1 MQRTFEL
8 NNIIITEKNANTA
21 TIKFNNLPCL
31 EKEIVITRPDEQQ
44 KLFYANNLEVI
55 KFYNNNTNCFDCFSP
70 EPKPD
75 NVFEY
80 ENTFDDDETIGE
92 EISNSAI
99 NNWLFNADTI
109 DLVQIAKQIYCFY
122 H

>member
-21 TIKFNNLPCL
+21 TIKFNNIPCL

-80 ENTFDDDETIGE
+80 ENTFDYIEREVKT
-92 EISNSAI
+92 SNRKA
-99 NNWLFNADTI
+99 NLLFLSLT
-109 DLVQIAKQIYCFY
+109 K
-122 H
+122 

>member
-21 TIKFNNLPCL
+21 TIKFNNIPCL

-70 EPKPD
+70 EPKHD

-80 ENTFDDDETIGE
+80 ENTFDYIEREVKTYFKSQSKFIVS
-92 EISNSAI
+92 II
-99 NNWLFNADTI
+99 N
-109 DLVQIAKQIYCFY
+109 KMIYTNLTK
-122 H
+122 